1 MPVPL
6 RSTESRSPFHLLLVE
21 DEFAD
26 AELFIELINE
36 TSGGIVVHHVSN
48 GQEALR
54 FLAREGGHTHAPFPD
69 LIVLDLNM
77 PVMSGHEFLKRAK
90 NDDRARAIPVLVL
103 STSDNPRDIQQSYHE
118 YASGYVVKPGSF
130 SEYRDLLNVIEGY
143 WRGAVRLPT
152 LEQVGA
158 APADS

>member
-1 MPVPL
+1 M
-6 RSTESRSPFHLLLVE
+6 
-21 DEFAD
+21 
-26 AELFIELINE
+26 
-36 TSGGIVVHHVSN
+36 VHHVCN
-48 GQEALR
+48 GLEALR
-54 FLAREGGHTHAPFPD
+54 FLARGGEYAQAPVPD

-90 NDDRARAIPVLVL
+90 NDERARAIPVLVL
-103 STSDNPRDIQQSYHE
+103 STSDHPLDIQKSYHE

-130 SEYRDLLNVIEGY
+130 SEYRDLLGVIEGY

-158 APADS
+158 APADP